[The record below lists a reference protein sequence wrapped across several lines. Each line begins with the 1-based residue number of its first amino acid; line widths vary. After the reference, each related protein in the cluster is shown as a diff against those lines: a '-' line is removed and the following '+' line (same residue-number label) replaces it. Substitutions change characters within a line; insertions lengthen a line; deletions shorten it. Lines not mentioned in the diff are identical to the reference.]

1 MLATSAAMLTLTIIG
16 CTCWAMHSRWLR
28 AYLLDLYTQLGN
40 RPTVTPSMHYTFS
53 IHEDPENSQS
63 DDSVAMSEEDS
74 TVSDTLAEQNHTNS
88 SQ

>member
-1 MLATSAAMLTLTIIG
+1 MLTLTIIA

-28 AYLLDLYTQLGN
+28 AYLLDLYIQLGN
-40 RPTVTPSMHYTFS
+40 RPTVTPSMHYTVS
-53 IHEDPENSQS
+53 IHDPENSQS